1 MKIEFAKLE
10 NSKCISEMVKSA
22 AEELRGVDFNEEGW
36 RLFIES
42 TSKEKFEEIISNP
55 EYMVFCC
62 FENDKVIGL
71 ISLQNLSKVVQLFV
85 HPMARKRGIASKLW
99 NFAKE
104 HSLKNGSSGQYWL
117 RSSSIAL
124 PVYKKFGFIPE
135 GERQVFNGI
144 SFQVMRFQ
152 NK

>member
-1 MKIEFAKLE
+1 MKIEFAKPE

-36 RLFIES
+36 NLFVES
-42 TSKEKFEEIISNP
+42 NTAEKFEGIISNP
-55 EYMVFCC
+55 EFLVFCC
-62 FENDKVIGL
+62 FENEKVIGL

-85 HPMARKRGIASKLW
+85 HPMARKRGIATKLW

-104 HSLKNGSSGQYWL
+104 YSLKNGSSGQYWL

-124 PVYKKFGFIPE
+124 PVYKKFGFVPE
-135 GERQVFNGI
+135 GERRVFNGI
-144 SFQVMRFQ
+144 SFQVMWFK

>member
-1 MKIEFAKLE
+1 MKIEFATPE

-22 AEELRGVDFNEEGW
+22 AEELRGIDFNEEGW
-36 RLFIES
+36 TLFIKS
-42 TSKEKFEEIISNP
+42 TSKEKFEEIISSP
-55 EYMVFCC
+55 EYLVFCC
-62 FENDKVIGL
+62 FENEKIIGV
-71 ISLQNLSKVVQLFV
+71 ISLQGLTKIVQLFV
-85 HPMARKRGIASKLW
+85 HPMARKRGVASMLW

-104 HSLKNGSSGQYWL
+104 YSLKNGASGRYWL

-144 SFQVMRFQ
+144 SFQPMWFEH
-152 NK
+152 K